1 MSYHALMFVDM
12 FFHACAGLDNDLRL
26 SLVCPY
32 MHVPPFPLVWPF
44 PGICK

>member
-1 MSYHALMFVDM
+1 MSYRALMFVDM
-12 FFHACAGLDNDLRL
+12 SFHACAGLDIDLRL

-44 PGICK
+44 SGICK